1 MELAVERSARA
12 WRRLG
17 QQIRTITPSA
27 LVRAALIAGVL
38 FILFRLIADSWA
50 ELLPFQV
57 GLALAYVT
65 LPVVDWLARWMPRQL
80 AALCVVILELVVLI
94 GGVGLLVPPVVEELT
109 ALISGLPTADVLQ
122 DRLGDLRAQAAVLPE
137 PTRLFLQNA
146 ANEAATA
153 ARANLLVVVQGALAV
168 LVAGALGVLN
178 TLGFVLALLGIP
190 TWLVAVLSDHRTG
203 VRVFNRMLSPRIQPD
218 FWAVVRILDRT
229 FSTYI
234 RGQLFLA
241 VAVGVLTF
249 AGFWLLEQLGIVSV
263 RYRLV
268 LAMIATLTQLIPTV
282 GPILGALPGLA
293 VGLTNSR
300 EATLAILALYI
311 IVQQIQGTFIA
322 PRVERRSVDIHPAVV
337 VVFLV
342 LVSSFG
348 LLWVLLAAPL
358 LVVARDL
365 FRYVY
370 GRFGD
375 PPRPAGLLPGQP
387 LPVASRHGVRRV
399 VT

>member
-1 MELAVERSARA
+1 L
-12 WRRLG
+12 
-17 QQIRTITPSA
+17 PSA
-27 LVRAALIAGVL
+27 
-38 FILFRLIADSWA
+38 
-50 ELLPFQV
+50 
-57 GLALAYVT
+57 
-65 LPVVDWLARWMPRQL
+65 
-80 AALCVVILELVVLI
+80 
-94 GGVGLLVPPVVEELT
+94 
-109 ALISGLPTADVLQ
+109 DVFQ
-122 DRLGDLRAQAAVLPE
+122 DRLGDLRAQAALLPE

-146 ANEAATA
+146 VNEATTA
-153 ARANLLVVVQGALAV
+153 ARANLLGLVQGALAV

-203 VRVFNRMLSPRIQPD
+203 VRVLNRMLSPRIQPD
-218 FWAVVRILDRT
+218 FWAVMRILDRT

-249 AGFWLLEQLGIVSV
+249 AGFWLLEQLGVVSV

-268 LAMIATLTQLIPTV
+268 LAMIATITQLIPAV

-293 VGLTNSR
+293 VGITNSR

-322 PRVERRSVDIHPAVV
+322 PRIQRRSVDIHPAIV

-342 LVSSFG
+342 VVSSFG

-358 LVVARDL
+358 LVVAREL

-375 PPRPAGLLPGQP
+375 PPRPAGLLPGQQ
-387 LPVASRHGVRRV
+387 LPVAHRNGVRRV

>member
-1 MELAVERSARA
+1 MELAVERSTRA

-17 QQIRTITPSA
+17 QQLRAITPSA
-27 LVRAALIAGVL
+27 LVRAALVGGAL
-38 FILFRLIADSWA
+38 FIVYRLIAGAWA

-65 LPVVDWLARWMPRQL
+65 LPLVEWLARWMPRQL
-80 AALCVVILELVVLI
+80 AAVCVVILELALLI
-94 GGVGLLVPPVVEELT
+94 GAVGLLVPPIVDELT
-109 ALISGLPTADVLQ
+109 ALISGLPSADVFQ
-122 DRLGDLRAQAAVLPE
+122 DRLGDLRAQAALLPE

-146 ANEAATA
+146 VAEATTA
-153 ARANLLVVVQGALAV
+153 ARANLLVLVQGALAV

-190 TWLVAVLSDHRTG
+190 TWLVAVLSEHRTG
-203 VRVFNRMLSPRIQPD
+203 VRVLNRMLSPRIQPD
-218 FWAVVRILDRT
+218 FWAVMRILDRT

-234 RGQLFLA
+234 RGQLLLA
-241 VAVGVLTF
+241 IAVGVLTF
-249 AGFWLLEQLGIVSV
+249 AGFWLLEQLGVVSV

-268 LAMIATLTQLIPTV
+268 LAMIATITQLIPAV

-293 VGLTNSR
+293 VGITNSR

-322 PRVERRSVDIHPAVV
+322 PRVQRRSVDIHPAIV

-375 PPRPAGLLPGQP
+375 PPRPAGLLPGQA
-387 LPVASRHGVRRV
+387 LPVAPRNAVRRV